1 MKTTKEMENY
11 FLRIGH
17 PKEDLW
23 QLKRAIREVK
33 LTLYDKKNWMDERK
47 ISNEQAIKVL
57 GMETFLSGI
66 SRAAFHAT
74 CSRDT
79 KDNKQA
85 VSFSLL
91 HWW

>member
-1 MKTTKEMENY
+1 MKITKEMEDY
-11 FLRIGH
+11 FLRVGH
-17 PKEDLW
+17 PKEDLR
-23 QLKRAIREVK
+23 QLKKAIREVR
-33 LTLYDKKNWMDERK
+33 LTLSDKKGWMDDEK
-47 ISNEQAIKVL
+47 ISNEQAVKVL

-79 KDNKQA
+79 KDNKQS

>member
-1 MKTTKEMENY
+1 MEDY

-17 PKEDLW
+17 PKEELR
-23 QLKRAIREVK
+23 QLKMAIHEVK
-33 LTLYDKKNWMDERK
+33 LTLYDKKTGKETK
-47 ISNEQAIKVL
+47 INNTKAVEVL
-57 GMETFLSGI
+57 GLETFLSGI

-74 CSRDT
+74 CSRT
-79 KDNKQA
+79 SPDNNYD

>member
-23 QLKRAIREVK
+23 QLKKAIREVK
-33 LTLYDKKNWMDERK
+33 LTLYDKKSGKETK
-47 ISNEQAIKVL
+47 INNVQAVNIL
-57 GMETFLSGI
+57 GLETFLSGI
-66 SRAAFHAT
+66 SRSAFHAS
-74 CSRDT
+74 CSRET
-79 KDNKQA
+79 KDRKQE
-85 VSFSLL
+85 VNFDLY